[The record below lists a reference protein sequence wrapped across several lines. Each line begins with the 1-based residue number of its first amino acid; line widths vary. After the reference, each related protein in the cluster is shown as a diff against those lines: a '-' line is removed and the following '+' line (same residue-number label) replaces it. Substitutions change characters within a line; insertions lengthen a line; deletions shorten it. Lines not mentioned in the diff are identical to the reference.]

1 MKLQANRQNKV
12 LGVQLRLLFAVIK
25 RDAWQVESTN
35 RMNNKTETSMNV
47 IRNMLFTLY
56 NSQCCCTAMS
66 LSCSG

>member
-12 LGVQLRLLFAVIK
+12 LGVHLRLLCFAVIK

-56 NSQCCCTAMS
+56 N
-66 LSCSG
+66 

>member
-56 NSQCCCTAMS
+56 N
-66 LSCSG
+66 